1 MEAALAASGSS
12 RPRLS
17 SAKRSAVAWGPGD
30 HNILNLGKCI
40 VKSCNLWTKSEEPI
54 LGKKG

>member
-17 SAKRSAVAWGPGD
+17 SYKKYLFFQEFKFLEHALLKT
-30 HNILNLGKCI
+30 NICT
-40 VKSCNLWTKSEEPI
+40 S
-54 LGKKG
+54 

>member
-40 VKSCNLWTKSEEPI
+40 DYRQ
-54 LGKKG
+54 